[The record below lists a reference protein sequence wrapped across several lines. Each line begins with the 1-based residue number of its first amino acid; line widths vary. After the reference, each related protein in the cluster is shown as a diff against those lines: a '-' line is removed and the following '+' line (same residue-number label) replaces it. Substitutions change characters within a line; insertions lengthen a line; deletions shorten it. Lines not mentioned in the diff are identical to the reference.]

1 MSYEGPERREPEG
14 WHFDKRIPIA
24 TLVTMLTLALSGFVY
39 VTNIRK
45 DVDVQAARIDALGK
59 TVDAQ
64 EVETNRKFEQILQ
77 SFRRMDDKLDRI
89 IERTK

>member
-24 TLVTMLTLALSGFVY
+24 TLVTMLTLAISGFVY
-39 VTNIRK
+39 ITNIRK
-45 DVDVQAARIDALGK
+45 DVDVQSERINAINK
-59 TVDAQ
+59 TIDQQ
-64 EVETNRKFEQILQ
+64 EAETNRKFEQILQ

>member
-24 TLVTMLTLALSGFVY
+24 TLVTMLTLAISGFVY
-39 VTNIRK
+39 ITNIRK
-45 DVDVQAARIDALGK
+45 DVDVQGERINAINK
-59 TVDAQ
+59 TIDQQ
-64 EVETNRKFEQILQ
+64 EAETNRKFEQILQ